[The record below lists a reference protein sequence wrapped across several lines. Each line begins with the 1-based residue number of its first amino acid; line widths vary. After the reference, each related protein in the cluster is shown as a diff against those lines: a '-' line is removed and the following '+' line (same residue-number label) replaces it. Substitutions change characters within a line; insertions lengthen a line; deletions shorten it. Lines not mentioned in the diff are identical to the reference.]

1 MGDIDI
7 MAKRRGNQD
16 GTFYQRANGTWC
28 GQVMIDNKRYTV
40 YAKGIQEC
48 RKKLREKINEVEVA
62 STDNVL
68 FSVYA
73 HSAIEKQ
80 VLTKEIKRS
89 TADVKLRSIN
99 DFIGSVGDYP
109 LKDINRDIIN
119 RFSTI
124 LISRGCMYNTIKTRI
139 LYVLSIMTIAYNEGV
154 VDFKIPSG
162 AINFGPKWK
171 KEVQL
176 PTLQQVKTLIES
188 YKQEDRKTFLYILL
202 YAGLRSGECAGLK
215 WSDID
220 LDDNKIY
227 INRGVYRTDA
237 GEIIMQAPKG
247 NRLGEY
253 AQFSDTLHN
262 ILVHYKDTKKPNK
275 NDYLFD
281 YTGKTAVS
289 RMVASFS
296 RRLRM
301 IGCKGGL
308 HVLRHLHASILLSN
322 GIDLKTIQCQL
333 RHADINTTD
342 KYLHELETDIRSSI
356 RKLVF

>member
-48 RKKLREKINEVEVA
+48 RKKLREKINDVEVV
-62 STDNVL
+62 STENVL

-73 HSAIEKQ
+73 QSILDKQ
-80 VLTKEIKRS
+80 IRTKEIKES
-89 TADVKLRSIN
+89 TAEVKQRSIN
-99 DFIGSVGDYP
+99 AFINIVGDHP
-109 LKDINRDIIN
+109 LKDINKDMIN
-119 RFSTI
+119 RFTAGLLSNGFMYGTI
-124 LISRGCMYNTIKTRI
+124 RTRV
-139 LYVLSIMTIAYNEGV
+139 LYVLAIMGRAYNEGIIK
-154 VDFKIPSG
+154 FKIPSG
-162 AINFGPKWK
+162 SINYGPKGK
-171 KEVQL
+171 KELQL
-176 PTLQQVKTLIES
+176 PTLEQAKEIIES

-220 LDDNKIY
+220 LEDNKIY
-227 INRGVYRTDA
+227 INRGVFRKECGD
-237 GEIIMQAPKG
+237 IIIQTPKG
-247 NRLGEY
+247 NRLGEF
-253 AQFSDTLHN
+253 AQFSDALHD
-262 ILVHYKDTKKPNK
+262 ILINYKKSKKAGK
-275 NDYLFD
+275 NDFLFD
-281 YTGKTAVS
+281 YTGKTTACA
-289 RMVASFS
+289 MVNSFS
-296 RRLRM
+296 QRLRA

-308 HVLRHLHASILLSN
+308 HVLRHLHASILLGS

-333 RHADINTTD
+333 RHANINTTD
-342 KYLHELETDIRSSI
+342 KYLHELENGIRTSI